1 MLKKVKPHIE
11 RIRDNEYVKRVM
23 IGDLGVKSV
32 ERIALKA
39 KKAQQ
44 QDDEYECEV
53 CSENLYIS
61 FVSGY
66 ILLLPI
72 CSYIVVSST
81 HSLKV
86 HDVKEDTYYCLE
98 HAIEYLQE
106 RKASQRKHCKLLYT
120 HSKEEVSAIV
130 KMVNAR
136 IEDTE
141 ESTSESR
148 YVHISLIALLKRSVP
163 SKNCVYL

>member
-1 MLKKVKPHIE
+1 M
-11 RIRDNEYVKRVM
+11 
-23 IGDLGVKSV
+23 
-32 ERIALKA
+32 A
-39 KKAQQ
+39 
-44 QDDEYECEV
+44 
-53 CSENLYIS
+53 
-61 FVSGY
+61 
-66 ILLLPI
+66 
-72 CSYIVVSST
+72 SSQSAIQFAT
-81 HSLKV
+81 PSSLQV

-136 IEDTE
+136 VEDAE

-148 YVHISLIALLKRSVP
+148 HEYFFDVGDRFS
-163 SKNCVYL
+163 

>member
-1 MLKKVKPHIE
+1 MSI
-11 RIRDNEYVKRVM
+11 
-23 IGDLGVKSV
+23 
-32 ERIALKA
+32 
-39 KKAQQ
+39 Q
-44 QDDEYECEV
+44 
-53 CSENLYIS
+53 
-61 FVSGY
+61 
-66 ILLLPI
+66 
-72 CSYIVVSST
+72 
-81 HSLKV
+81 V

-148 YVHISLIALLKRSVP
+148 CLFRCSHHPFEPTCSFKEL
-163 SKNCVYL
+163 

>member
-1 MLKKVKPHIE
+1 MID
-11 RIRDNEYVKRVM
+11 RDRM
-23 IGDLGVKSV
+23 SIGL
-32 ERIALKA
+32 RH
-39 KKAQQ
+39 
-44 QDDEYECEV
+44 V
-53 CSENLYIS
+53 CNSN
-61 FVSGY
+61 FH
-66 ILLLPI
+66 
-72 CSYIVVSST
+72 SS
-81 HSLKV
+81 SQV

-148 YVHISLIALLKRSVP
+148 DDFHCCCCNCKNLLMCIFP
-163 SKNCVYL
+163 FGA